1 MRHRDRFRNWL
12 GDIYDA
18 CLRFRSHFGADNS
31 GGADEPTVEKQQRHE
46 IAADVTQLES
56 VSTAPKQ
63 ASNQQT
69 ETIPQQKRVA
79 IQPPAVTE
87 HQRPASQKS
96 PESSRQ
102 AEVKVVAREPVTST
116 PEPHQAVLPAQDRQ
130 TVPQNP
136 IVKPPSA
143 ISPSIQAPETTSKRS
158 KLQADENG
166 TRKSDIAQTVKSI
179 KAEVP
184 KRQLKDNLVA
194 IAEVE
199 EGVASA
205 GLEQERTNGSGSA
218 IRSARDKYSPGAITD
233 QTAQRL
239 ARLLISEI
247 KLYNKVADSTANNVY
262 DILRDP
268 IDKARKYYC
277 QRLGT
282 TAIAS
287 MPDYFHAELV
297 RTLCAGDASRLGPN
311 YKS

>member
-1 MRHRDRFRNWL
+1 MRHLDRFRNWL
-12 GDIYDA
+12 GDIYNA

-56 VSTAPKQ
+56 VSSAPKQ
-63 ASNQQT
+63 TSNQQT
-69 ETIPQQKRVA
+69 ETVQSANGSGNNQLVQATNPPASKKMVREAKFTDQEYTVASPELQRIIATAKKNAFPQQKRVA
-79 IQPPAVTE
+79 SQPPAVTE
-87 HQRPASQKS
+87 PQPPASQKA

-102 AEVKVVAREPVTST
+102 AEVKVVAGESQP
-116 PEPHQAVLPAQDRQ
+116 
-130 TVPQNP
+130 
-136 IVKPPSA
+136 
-143 ISPSIQAPETTSKRS
+143 
-158 KLQADENG
+158 
-166 TRKSDIAQTVKSI
+166 VKSI
-179 KAEVP
+179 KAEIP
-184 KRQLKDNLVA
+184 KRQLEDNLVA
-194 IAEVE
+194 IAEVKE
-199 EGVASA
+199 AVASA
-205 GLEQERTNGSGSA
+205 GLEQERTNGSGST
-218 IRSARDKYSPGAITD
+218 IRSARDKYSPGTITD

-262 DILRDP
+262 DILKDP
-268 IDKARKYYC
+268 IDKARKYYG
-277 QRLGT
+277 QRLGP